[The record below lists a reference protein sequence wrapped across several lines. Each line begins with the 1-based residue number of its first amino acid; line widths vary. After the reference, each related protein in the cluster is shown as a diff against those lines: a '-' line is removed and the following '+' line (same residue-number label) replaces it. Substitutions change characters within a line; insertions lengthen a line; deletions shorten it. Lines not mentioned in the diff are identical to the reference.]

1 LRFADAIVRRRRI
14 VVWLTLALTV
24 AAVPGALRLRVNA
37 DFVTYLSADNPVVRV
52 YHHVADV
59 FGGNE
64 TGMVLLTAPDV
75 YRPDVLALIDSLTS
89 AYESIDG
96 VAYVTSLANTLDF
109 AATEWGVEVGRLIR
123 RGAIP
128 TAPSELEALRHRV
141 GVNPRLVGN
150 LVSADGTVAAIQVRL
165 TTDTAAGQVATLAT
179 VQRVIQTT
187 ADLIDDSMRATPV
200 AAHFGGMPF
209 LMYQI
214 ARQITGNMVLLVP
227 LMVMLLIVVLYVG
240 LRHWSGVLY
249 PLVVVVVSSVV
260 VLGTM
265 GLLGLSID
273 LLSGLVPIVL
283 IVMGSADGIHFM
295 KRYHERR
302 GRGEAAD
309 AAAAATYREI
319 QTPLVLTTI
328 TTMIAFGS
336 LAISDVAII
345 RQFGLLTALGLLAA
359 LVVTL
364 TLLPSL
370 AAFGVGA
377 PRPRRTAGES
387 TLMGGVSRLVTRA
400 PGRILALGGVGIAIA
415 GLGSVLIVKSV
426 DWTLCLQQ
434 GSPPHRA
441 ELLLRDKLGGSLPVQ
456 LLARGDVLDPAV
468 LVSMRRLERRL
479 QGLTTVSQSQSVA
492 GLLAEMNAALNG
504 RYAVPETPEGVAN
517 LWFLVEDEP
526 AVGQLIV
533 PGAPG
538 EALVQARVSDWE
550 TRSIRAAVSGIDAWL
565 DEHQRMFALD
575 ERTLEEVMVARVRR
589 AKIKQ
594 LVTELAWEFTGRGA
608 AAPASTEEV
617 VRRFVEWRPNVTTR
631 STVERA
637 LDGYL
642 VSEEA
647 EAELP
652 PTAARELAQRLAAG
666 AGVQRPDSSAA
677 AAAIRGVM
685 PRLALLDRGALALSL
700 ARIVDEVVGSRRVAE
715 AVTALAEEAPDLT
728 RDPVL
733 DRNIRGI
740 LWEAHGPLF
749 VFGREAAQRWGLE
762 VRDEVREV
770 PVQFAR
776 SGLASVLERME
787 AELLPTQIQ
796 SVLLTLLVVVL
807 LLAVIFRSPTAGL
820 VMVLPLTATIVVNF
834 GAMGYLSLGLDSFT
848 AMVASIAI
856 GLGVDYA
863 IHFTHRL
870 RSEVGR
876 GGGSRARA
884 LHETLQSCGVAILV
898 NAVSVGLGFLVL
910 LAATCQ
916 HIRRF
921 GGLTSLAMLAAG
933 SFTLLLLPAL
943 YAQLRPRFVEVQVP
957 RSGSSSGRHEPR
969 RTP

>member
-1 LRFADAIVRRRRI
+1 L
-14 VVWLTLALTV
+14 LTLALTV

-37 DFVTYLSADNPVVRV
+37 DFVTYLSADNPVVRA
-52 YHHVADV
+52 YHYVAKV

-64 TGMVLLTAPDV
+64 TGVVLLTAPDV
-75 YRPDVLALIDSLTS
+75 YRPDVLALIDSLTV

-96 VAYVTSLANTLDF
+96 VAYATSLANTLDF

-128 TAPSELEALRHRV
+128 TAPSELDALRQRIS
-141 GVNPRLVGN
+141 VNPRLVGN
-150 LVSADGTVAAIQVRL
+150 LVSPDGTVAAIQLRL
-165 TTDTAAGQVATLAT
+165 ATDTAAGQVATLGT
-179 VQRVIQTT
+179 VERVIQTT
-187 ADLIDDSMRATPV
+187 ADLVDGPMRATPV

-214 ARQITGNMVLLVP
+214 ALQITENMVLLVP
-227 LMVMLLIVVLYVG
+227 LIVTLLVVVLYVG

-249 PLVVVVVSSVV
+249 PLLVVVVSSVV
-260 VLGTM
+260 VLGVM

-283 IVMGSADGIHFM
+283 IVLGSADGIHFM

-302 GRGEAAD
+302 GQGEAAD

-319 QTPLVLTTI
+319 RTPLVLTTI

-364 TLLPSL
+364 TLLPAL

-377 PRPRRTAGES
+377 PRPERTAGRS
-387 TLMGGVSRLVTRA
+387 TLMGGISRLVTRA
-400 PGRILALGGVGIAIA
+400 PGRVLAMGGVGVAIV

-468 LVSMRRLERRL
+468 LVSMRRLERRMEA
-479 QGLTTVSQSQSVA
+479 LTTVSQSQSVA

-504 RYAVPETPEGVAN
+504 RYAVPETVAGVAN

-526 AVGQLIV
+526 AVGQLVV

-538 EALVQARVSDWE
+538 KALVHARVADWE
-550 TRSIRAAVSGIDAWL
+550 TRSIRDAVSGIDAWL
-565 DEHQRMFALD
+565 DEHRMMFALD
-575 ERTLEEVMVARVRR
+575 ERTVDDVMAARVRQ
-589 AKIKQ
+589 AKIEQ
-594 LVTELAWEFTGRGA
+594 LATELAWEFTGRGA
-608 AAPASTEEV
+608 AAPASTGEV
-617 VRRFVEWRPNVTTR
+617 ARRFVEWQPDSTAR

-637 LDGYL
+637 LGDYL
-642 VSEEA
+642 VSEEV
-647 EAELP
+647 EAALP
-652 PTAARELAQRLAAG
+652 PRAARELAQRLAAS
-666 AGVQRPDSSAA
+666 AGVQGPDSSAA

-685 PRLALLDRGALALSL
+685 SRLAPLDRGALALSL
-700 ARIVDEVVGSRRVAE
+700 ARVLDEAVGSRRVAD
-715 AVTALAEEAPDLT
+715 AVAALAEDAPDVT
-728 RDPVL
+728 RDSVL
-733 DRNIRGI
+733 HRNVRGI
-740 LWEAHGPLF
+740 LWEAHAPLF
-749 VFGREAAQRWGLE
+749 VFGRGAAERWGLD
-762 VRDEVREV
+762 VRDGTGQV

-776 SGLASVLERME
+776 AGLASVLERME

-796 SVLLTLLVVVL
+796 SVLLTLLIVVL
-807 LLAVIFRSPTAGL
+807 LLAVIFRSPIAGI

-863 IHFTHRL
+863 IHFTHRF
-870 RSEVGR
+870 RREVVR

-884 LHETLQSCGVAILV
+884 LQETLQTSGVAILV

-921 GGLTSLAMLAAG
+921 GGLTSLAMLVAG
-933 SFTLLLLPAL
+933 SFTLLLLPSL
-943 YAQLRPRFVEVQVP
+943 YVQLRPRFVEP
-957 RSGSSSGRHEPR
+957 RAPGSGPSGEREPR
-969 RTP
+969 RVP